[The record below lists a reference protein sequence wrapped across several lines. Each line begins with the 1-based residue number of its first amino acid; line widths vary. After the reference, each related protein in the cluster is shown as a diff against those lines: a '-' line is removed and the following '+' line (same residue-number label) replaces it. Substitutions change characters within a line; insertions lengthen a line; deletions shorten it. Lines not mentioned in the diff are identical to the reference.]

1 MSLAVVYTRANCGLE
16 APLVTVETHLSNGLP
31 GMAIVGLPETVVRE
45 SRERVRSAIINSGMT
60 FPARRITVNLAP
72 AELPKSGGRFDL
84 AIALGILAASA
95 QIPGNALARYEVL
108 GELAL
113 TGQLRA
119 VDGVLPALLAARDNE
134 RTLLIP
140 AANAEEASLL
150 REVNA
155 ISAGDLL
162 AICRSLQS
170 QAAGDQ
176 LHKCRYRPPARSDT
190 FTDQPRLQDIHG
202 HHLAKRAMMI
212 AAAGAHNVLLCGPP
226 GIGKTLLVNAMHGL
240 LPPLT
245 EEEALD
251 VAAIRSVAG
260 SGQRRSAG
268 DWYQAPCRSPHHST
282 TGVAIVGGGRNSV
295 PGEVSLA
302 HRGVLFLDE
311 LPEFPRA
318 VLETLRE
325 PLESGRITIS
335 RVHGKVCYPARFQFL
350 AAMNPCPCGYA
361 TDETMACRC
370 TAARIRKY
378 LDRLSGPLL
387 DRLDMTIAMERPTM
401 LLSGAGLPGSGSS
414 GASAQDDARQN
425 VLTTER
431 VREQVLKCRDRQRAR
446 GVRNA
451 ELTGESL
458 LRHCALA
465 SDGQRL
471 FEDLL
476 RRRQLSVR
484 TGHRLLRVARTIADL
499 EDADNLAA
507 DHVAEAIGMRQLDVW
522 LQQVAAPAAVV

>member
-45 SRERVRSAIINSGMT
+45 SRERVRSAIINSGMV

-95 QIPGNALARYEVL
+95 QIPADALARYEVL

-119 VDGVLPALLAARDNE
+119 VDGVLPALLAGRDNN

-140 AANAEEASLL
+140 AANAGEASLL
-150 REVNA
+150 RQVNA
-155 ISAGDLL
+155 VSAADLL
-162 AICRSLQS
+162 GICHSLQDP
-170 QAAGDQ
+170 ADGGH
-176 LHKCRYRPPARSDT
+176 LTVCRYRAPARQAALSDL
-190 FTDQPRLQDIHG
+190 PRLQDIHG

-212 AAAGAHNVLLCGPP
+212 AAAGRHNVLLCGPP
-226 GIGKTLLVNAMHGL
+226 GIGKTLLVNAMQAL

-260 SGQRRSAG
+260 HGQHRSAG
-268 DWYQAPCRSPHHST
+268 DWYQPPCRSPHHST
-282 TGVAIVGGGRNSV
+282 TGVAIVGGGRNSA

-335 RVHGKVCYPARFQFL
+335 RVHGRMSYPARFQLL

-361 TDETMACRC
+361 TDETTACRC
-370 TAARIRKY
+370 TAARIRRY

-387 DRLDMTIAMERPTM
+387 DRLDMTIAMERPVM
-401 LLSGAGLPGSGSS
+401 PVPVPVPEPAGKRTPLDTRP
-414 GASAQDDARQN
+414 AAM
-425 VLTTER
+425 TTQWA
-431 VREQVLKCRDRQRAR
+431 REQVIRCRAR
-446 GVRNA
+446 QQARGAANA
-451 ELTGESL
+451 ELGGESL
-458 LRHCALA
+458 LKHCAMA
-465 SDGQRL
+465 PEGQRL
-471 FEDLL
+471 FQDLL
-476 RRRQLSVR
+476 RRRQLSLR

-499 EDADNLAA
+499 DDADILAA
-507 DHVAEAIGMRQLDVW
+507 EHVAEAIGLRQLDAW
-522 LQQVAAPAAVV
+522 LQQLAAPAASG